1 MRLSISLS
9 IDFMALAQSH
19 GRYAVRAAGCRC
31 EAAVPLDLARGKRGS
46 TMSEG
51 INRRVFSSSAL
62 TVATAASLA
71 PGRVLGASDQVRLGF
86 IGVGNRGCQ
95 LLRGFLPHADAKI
108 VALCDVYEPYLTGSY
123 DRLDPR
129 FAGLGKR
136 IAQMPKFP
144 DDVAR
149 VKDFREVLDR
159 KDIDAVVIATPDHWH
174 AIQAI
179 AACNAG
185 KDVYIEKPL
194 SMTIVEGRA
203 MVQAARRND
212 RVVQVG
218 THRRSSRM
226 YAHLATL
233 VRSGSIGKVTVA
245 RAAFCSNMATAGIG
259 HAPES
264 APPEGLD
271 WDLWLGPRPSRPFQ
285 ATIMP
290 YKFRWWSLY
299 SSQIANWGVH
309 YFDAIRWLTG
319 EQAPA
324 SVSAHGGRYAVDD
337 DRTIPDTA
345 EVIFEHSSGMLTL
358 FSHHEANGQPM
369 LDRRAEIELRGTIG
383 TLYAAGDRYEIVPE
397 RGGAFQDPKP
407 RRKEEIAKAS
417 DGDLD
422 QQAAR
427 DFLDCVKT
435 RKRPSADVEEGHRS
449 TTFAHL
455 ANIAL
460 ATRTRLEWDHQSERF
475 TNCEQANALLHYEYR
490 KPWSLA

>member
-1 MRLSISLS
+1 
-9 IDFMALAQSH
+9 
-19 GRYAVRAAGCRC
+19 
-31 EAAVPLDLARGKRGS
+31 
-46 TMSEG
+46 MSQG
-51 INRRVFSSSAL
+51 INRRVFSAGAF
-62 TVATAASLA
+62 TAATAASLA
-71 PGRVLGASDQVRLGF
+71 PGRVLGANEQVRLGF

-108 VALCDVYEPYLTGSY
+108 VALCDVYEPYLSGRY

-136 IAQMPKFP
+136 IAQMPKLP
-144 DDVAR
+144 EDVVR
-149 VKDFREVLDR
+149 VKDFRTILDR
-159 KDIDAVVIATPDHWH
+159 KDVDAVVIATPDHWH
-174 AIQAI
+174 AIQTI
-179 AACNAG
+179 SACKAG

-203 MVQAARRND
+203 MVEEARRND

-226 YAHLATL
+226 YAGLAEL
-233 VRSGSIGKVTVA
+233 VRSGAIGKVTVA
-245 RAAFCSNMATAGIG
+245 RAAFTSNMATAGIG
-259 HAPES
+259 HAPVSE
-264 APPEGLD
+264 PPEGLD
-271 WDLWLGPRPSRPFQ
+271 WDLWLGPRPARPFQ

-319 EQAPA
+319 ELAPE
-324 SVSAHGGRYAVDD
+324 SVSAHGGRFAVDD
-337 DRTIPDTA
+337 DRTVPDTA

-369 LDRRAEIELRGTIG
+369 LGRRAEIELQGTIG
-383 TLYAAGDRYEIVPE
+383 TLYVAGDRYEIVPE
-397 RGGAFQDPKP
+397 RGGAFQDPAPK
-407 RRKEEIAKAS
+407 RKEEVVKAS
-417 DGDLD
+417 DRDLD

-427 DFLDCVKT
+427 DFLDCVKS
-435 RKRPSADVEEGHRS
+435 RKRPNADIEEGHRS

-460 ATRTRLEWDHQSERF
+460 ATRLRLEWDAQAERF
-475 TNCEQANALLHYEYR
+475 KNSEQANHMLHYEYR